1 MARGSTTRGASGT
14 SRFRFVMFEG
24 DLQEGELAQVTQA
37 IQNAFRSP
45 QIAAP
50 RQVPRVAALSSAE
63 SDLDDSEPIDQVED
77 VVSNSEIL
85 PRQRLPRKASAP
97 RVPNPV
103 NDLDVKSDPSLKQ
116 FCSDYELKSG
126 FDKYLVIALWLR
138 EARQINVFS
147 VDHIYTCYKL
157 LGWSTNSNDF
167 GKPLRN
173 LANNKFLSGDSK
185 GYTLSLT
192 GAGKIEDKKRPS
204 ND

>member
-1 MARGSTTRGASGT
+1 
-14 SRFRFVMFEG
+14 MFEG

-50 RQVPRVAALSSAE
+50 RQIPRVAALSSAE
-63 SDLDDSEPIDQVED
+63 ADLEASEPIDQVED
-77 VVSNSEIL
+77 LVSNSEIL
-85 PRQRLPRKASAP
+85 PRQRVPRKASAP

-192 GAGKIEDKKRPS
+192 GAGKIEDKKRSS